1 MTREVTIPLQL
12 PLKHSRDFTWW
23 VGLKAD
29 SFIALVF
36 DKITKNDYIWEFL
49 MNKNIFV
56 ALKNN
61 LRNNTNNAFRELI
74 NQREFT
80 PNAISKCI

>member
-1 MTREVTIPLQL
+1 
-12 PLKHSRDFTWW
+12 
-23 VGLKAD
+23 
-29 SFIALVF
+29 
-36 DKITKNDYIWEFL
+36 